1 MTQLHLF
8 PLPDQQS
15 SGPQP
20 SPKNEEAI
28 DKNPWVAV
36 YTKLYH

>member
-8 PLPDQQS
+8 PLSDQQS

-28 DKNPWVAV
+28 DKKARSGDRAS
-36 YTKLYH
+36 

>member
-8 PLPDQQS
+8 PLSDQQS

-28 DKNPWVAV
+28 DKIRGLRYIPN
-36 YTKLYH
+36 YIT